1 MWKTRGSNASVTQVA
16 ADVWFEHFSKLFYNE
31 RAPPSLPELDER
43 EVSGLTDEISIDE
56 VIAATRH
63 CKYGKAAG
71 PDGIATDVIKDCSTI
86 LVWPLYYIFNF
97 CFSNGVCPSV
107 WLSSYLLPLYKGKGP
122 LSEPDSYRGVALQC
136 VVLKLYTAVRIY

>member
-1 MWKTRGSNASVTQVA
+1 MINAQISRSESSVSDFWKMWKTRSSNVSVTQVPA
-16 ADVWFEHFSKLFYNE
+16 EVWFEHFSKLLYNE

-86 LVWPLYYIFNF
+86 LVWPLYYI
-97 CFSNGVCPSV
+97 
-107 WLSSYLLPLYKGKGP
+107 
-122 LSEPDSYRGVALQC
+122 
-136 VVLKLYTAVRIY
+136 

>member
-1 MWKTRGSNASVTQVA
+1 MINDQISKAESSVRDFWEVWKTRSSNASVTQVA

-31 RAPPSLPELDER
+31 RAPPSLPER

-97 CFSNGVCPSV
+97 CFFNGVCPSV
-107 WLSSYLLPLYKGKGP
+107 WLSSYLLPLYK
-122 LSEPDSYRGVALQC
+122 
-136 VVLKLYTAVRIY
+136 

>member
-1 MWKTRGSNASVTQVA
+1 MWKTRSRNASVTQVA
-16 ADVWFEHFSKLFYNE
+16 ADVWFEHFSKLFYIE

-63 CKYGKAAG
+63 CKYVKAAG

-86 LVWPLYYIFNF
+86 LVWPLYYIFNL

-107 WLSSYLLPLYKGKGP
+107 WLYSK
-122 LSEPDSYRGVALQC
+122 
-136 VVLKLYTAVRIY
+136 

>member
-1 MWKTRGSNASVTQVA
+1 MRSSNVSVTQVPA
-16 ADVWFEHFSKLFYNE
+16 EIWFEHFSKL
-31 RAPPSLPELDER
+31 
-43 EVSGLTDEISIDE
+43 TDEVSIDE

-71 PDGIATDVIKDCSTI
+71 PDGIATDVIKDCSTV

-122 LSEPDSYRGVALQC
+122 LSEPDSTEELLC
-136 VVLKLYTAVRIY
+136 NVLY